1 MLLRKAAG
9 TTRMLDGDR
18 QIGAR
23 AAHAISLPAAAAHH
37 SFSSKVGTKAPAWIL
52 IIATKEAFE
61 R

>member
-9 TTRMLDGDR
+9 TTRMLDGR